1 MISGV
6 KRKNLA
12 IESTYRFFQ
21 TVDLIISHF
30 KRDADKKK
38 IFELVDD
45 KSTFKDLLISTAT
58 IHIYHNIGIRVEED
72 LDFNKD
78 TIESTKELEKKQKE
92 IIFDEVEKLL
102 GDSFELEIDMLY
114 KLLTLEEKFLNFLI
128 EERDVNFRKLDKERK
143 LEEIEDYIE
152 KELLSIILKNH
163 PFYFYDIVG
172 DLIGYSDKI
181 KIKILEEG
189 STLKDLS
196 VELEK
201 KLKREDKEDKFIEI
215 SSLKKT
221 ITEIKKD
228 FEFKSYKELKVQQ
241 MPVRML
247 KRKILEY
254 NLNLYPT
261 SVSGLKAFLKANKIK
276 KLLVEKIE
284 SALKESIDYEEF
296 EDKILDFLKNEVL
309 TQLKTNPNDFIYFLE
324 DLNENKFSEVI
335 YNLRNYGIYN
345 ILDIINIDEN
355 LTEKLNKNMIRYNID
370 KYDVMRLNDPD
381 KNVLNI
387 VKKAVNKL
395 DISIINQ
402 IKEKSRLKEFDLVK
416 LINQE
421 NNGDLVLWE
430 KIEEITGFD
439 KSEIKTF
446 LLKKQIIDKIF
457 IEKLEIKDY
466 SQILTLLEF
475 NTILDRIVK
484 DIFFYI
490 LSKILRQLSRIIES
504 YSKVVNEK
512 TLFLLALKKIIGT
525 KKSEEWVR
533 VKIEELLIQRII
545 NLQEEIVVIFDAF
558 KDPFLVNGFL
568 LGRLTDISL
577 NKAIHD
583 LENQTSPIFEGITPL
598 RLKTDII
605 SPVSY
610 CLSYDLIKRFQQYE
624 KERKE
629 KVKKVIKQK
638 KKEEEK
644 KKREVKKK
652 QQETTFNWIERRI
665 TSSFMRIKSSG
676 INPNQ
681 LFWQEKDTNKTI
693 ENLKIHSEAGSNPIS
708 QFEEFFYFAI
718 QKIKSFDSDL
728 KLPTKEKIQS
738 FIRNIIEKIMV
749 KRLSHEPNMEEIKNM
764 LEGERLEVSTQI
776 AKKIGKIFD
785 KALYT
790 KFKKKKRR

>member
-355 LTEKLNKNMIRYNID
+355 LTEKVNKNMIRYNID

-629 KVKKVIKQK
+629 KVKEVIKQK

>member
-355 LTEKLNKNMIRYNID
+355 LTEKVNKNMIRYNID

-545 NLQEEIVVIFDAF
+545 NLQGEIVVIFDAF

>member
-355 LTEKLNKNMIRYNID
+355 LTEKVNKNMIRYNID

-545 NLQEEIVVIFDAF
+545 NLQGEIVVIFDAF

-629 KVKKVIKQK
+629 KVKEVIKQK

>member
-355 LTEKLNKNMIRYNID
+355 LTEKVNKNMIRYNID

-629 KVKKVIKQK
+629 KVKEVIKQK

-764 LEGERLEVSTQI
+764 LEGERLDVSTQI

>member
-38 IFELVDD
+38 IFELIDD
-45 KSTFKDLLISTAT
+45 KSTFKDLLISTAA

-92 IIFDEVEKLL
+92 IIFGEVKKLL

-114 KLLTLEEKFLNFLI
+114 RLLTLEEKFLNFLI

-189 STLKDLS
+189 SALKDLS

-221 ITEIKKD
+221 IEKIKED
-228 FEFKSYKELKVQQ
+228 FEFKSYKELQVQQ

-261 SVSGLKAFLKANKIK
+261 SISGLKAFLKANKIK

-284 SALKESIDYEEF
+284 SALKQSIDYEDF
-296 EDKILDFLKNEVL
+296 EDKILDFLKNEVI

-345 ILDIINIDEN
+345 ILDIINIDES
-355 LTEKLNKNMIRYNID
+355 LTEKVNKNMIRYNID

-395 DISIINQ
+395 DISVINQ
-402 IKEKSRLKEFDLVK
+402 IKEASRLKEFDLVK

-421 NNGDLVLWE
+421 NNGDLILWE

-457 IEKLEIKDY
+457 IEKLDIKDY
-466 SQILTLLEF
+466 SQILILLEF

-533 VKIEELLIQRII
+533 VKIEELLIQRMI

-577 NKAIHD
+577 NKAIYD
-583 LENQTSPIFEGITPL
+583 LENQISPIFEGIVPL

-629 KVKKVIKQK
+629 KVKEVIKQK
-638 KKEEEK
+638 QKEEEE
-644 KKREVKKK
+644 KKREVKKR
-652 QQETTFNWIERRI
+652 QQETTFNWVERRI

-681 LFWQEKDTNKTI
+681 LFWQEKDTNKI
-693 ENLKIHSEAGSNPIS
+693 KENLKIHSEAGSNPIS
-708 QFEEFFYFAI
+708 QFEEFFHFTI

-728 KLPTKEKIQS
+728 KLPTKDKIQS
-738 FIRNIIEKIMV
+738 FIKNIIEKIMI

-764 LEGERLEVSTQI
+764 LEGERLEVATQI

-790 KFKKKKRR
+790 KFKKKKQG